1 MRFPEIVYQKSCGSQ
16 FREGFPEEVML
27 KELGEKHEGLKGGR
41 NLPGRQSISSVH
53 GWAVWEGECQYP
65 RSEGKPVHRRWKLI
79 VMGEDRGG
87 R

>member
-41 NLPGRQSISSVH
+41 NLPGRQSISDRAFHQCMVGQCGRGSVNTPEVK
-53 GWAVWEGECQYP
+53 GSLY
-65 RSEGKPVHRRWKLI
+65 I
-79 VMGEDRGG
+79 EDGS
-87 R
+87 